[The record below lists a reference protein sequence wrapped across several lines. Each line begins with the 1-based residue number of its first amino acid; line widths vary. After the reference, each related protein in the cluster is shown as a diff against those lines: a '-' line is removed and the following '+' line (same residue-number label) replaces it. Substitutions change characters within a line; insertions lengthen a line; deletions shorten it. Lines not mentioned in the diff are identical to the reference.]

1 MKYNTARNKMAIPE
15 YGRNIQ
21 KMVRYVLEI
30 EDRKERTE
38 AANRIVEIMANMH
51 PQTREVSDYSH
62 KLWDHLY
69 FIADFKLDVDS
80 PFPPPEKT
88 DIMHRPERLEYS
100 EDHIR
105 FKHYGKHLEK
115 MIKYAAELEDDGPE
129 KKEITLMIAN
139 QMKRSYLNWN
149 RDSVSDRMILNQ
161 LEELSGGK
169 LKLEE
174 DVNLVATSEVLAGN
188 RSNKKKKNTQSK
200 SNNGRRK
207 KYGRK
212 TY

>member
-1 MKYNTARNKMAIPE
+1 MEYNTARNKMTIPE

-21 KMVRYVLEI
+21 KMVRYILEI

-38 AANRIVEIMANMH
+38 AAYRIVEIMANMH
-51 PQTREVSDYSH
+51 PQIREVSDYNH

-69 FIADFKLDVDS
+69 FISDFGLDVDS
-80 PFPPPEKT
+80 PFPTPEKAAIT
-88 DIMHRPERLEYS
+88 RRPERLEYS
-100 EDHIR
+100 EDRIR
-105 FKHYGKHLEK
+105 FKHYGKYLAN
-115 MIKYAAELEDDGPE
+115 MIKYAAELEEGPE
-129 KKEITLMIAN
+129 KREITLMIAN

-161 LEELSGGK
+161 LDELSGGK
-169 LKLEE
+169 LKIEE
-174 DVNLVATSEVLAGN
+174 EVNLVASSEVLAGN
-188 RSNKKKKNTQSK
+188 RNKKKKNTQNK

>member
-1 MKYNTARNKMAIPE
+1 MEYNTSRDKMAIPE

-21 KMVRYVLEI
+21 KMVYYVAEI
-30 EDRKERTE
+30 KDRKERT
-38 AANRIVEIMANMH
+38 AAAHRIVEIMINMH
-51 PQTREVSDYSH
+51 PQIREESDYLH

-69 FIADFKLDVDS
+69 FISDFKLDVDS
-80 PFPPPEKT
+80 PFPPPKKET
-88 DIMHRPERLEYS
+88 IHRKPDALHYS
-100 EDHIR
+100 EDNIR

-115 MIKYAAELEDDGPE
+115 MIKYASDLEDGPE

-149 RDSVSDRMILNQ
+149 RDSVNDKMILNQ

-174 DVNLVATSEVLAGN
+174 DVALIASSDVLAGK
-188 RSNKKKKNTQSK
+188 RAKKKKNSQGK
-200 SNNGRRK
+200 NNNGRRK
-207 KYGRK
+207 KYSKK

>member
-1 MKYNTARNKMAIPE
+1 MEYNTARNKMAIPE

-21 KMVRYVLEI
+21 KMIHYVLEM

-38 AANRIVEIMANMH
+38 GANRIVEIMANMH
-51 PQTREVSDYSH
+51 PQIREVSDYNH

-69 FIADFKLDVDS
+69 FISDFKLDVDS
-80 PFPPPEKT
+80 PFPPPQKT
-88 DIMHRPERLEYS
+88 VIMRKPERLEYS
-100 EDHIR
+100 EDQIR

-115 MIKYAAELEDDGPE
+115 MIKYAAELEEDSE

-169 LKLEE
+169 LKLDE
-174 DVNLVATSEVLAGN
+174 DVNLVATSEVLAGS
-188 RSNKKKKNTQSK
+188 RSNKKKKSTQNK

>member
-1 MKYNTARNKMAIPE
+1 MEYNTSRDKMAIPE

-21 KMVRYVLEI
+21 KMVYYVAEI
-30 EDRKERTE
+30 KDRKERT
-38 AANRIVEIMANMH
+38 
-51 PQTREVSDYSH
+51 H

-69 FIADFKLDVDS
+69 FISDFKLDVDS
-80 PFPPPEKT
+80 PFPPPKKET
-88 DIMHRPERLEYS
+88 IHRKPDALHYS
-100 EDHIR
+100 EDNIR

-115 MIKYAAELEDDGPE
+115 MIKYASDLEDGPE

-149 RDSVSDRMILNQ
+149 RDSVNDKMILNQ

-174 DVNLVATSEVLAGN
+174 DVALIASSDVLAGK
-188 RSNKKKKNTQSK
+188 RAKKKKNSQGK
-200 SNNGRRK
+200 NNNGRRK
-207 KYGRK
+207 KYSKK

>member
-1 MKYNTARNKMAIPE
+1 MEYNTARNHMAIPE

-21 KMVRYVLEI
+21 KMIHYVMEI
-30 EDRKERTE
+30 EDRQKRNA
-38 AANRIVEIMANMH
+38 AANRVVQIMANMH
-51 PQTREVSDYSH
+51 PQIREESDYMH

-69 FIADFKLDVDS
+69 FISDFKLDVDS
-80 PFPPPEKT
+80 PFPPPEEAT
-88 DIMHRPERLEYS
+88 IMCTPNKLEYS

-115 MIKYAAELEDDGPE
+115 MIKYASGLEDGDE
-129 KKEITLMIAN
+129 KKELTVMIAN

-149 RDSVSDRMILNQ
+149 RDSVSDHMILNQ
-161 LEELSGGK
+161 MEELSHGK

-174 DVNLVATSEVLAGN
+174 DVQLVATSEVLAGN

-200 SNNGRRK
+200 NNNPRRK

>member
-1 MKYNTARNKMAIPE
+1 MEYNTARDKMAIPE

-21 KMVRYVLEI
+21 KMIKHVIGI
-30 EDRKERTE
+30 EDRVERNK
-38 AANRIVEIMANMH
+38 AAKHIVEIMANMH
-51 PQTREVSDYSH
+51 PQIREVSDYSH

-69 FIADFKLDVDS
+69 FISDFKLDVDA
-80 PFPPPEKT
+80 PFPPPEKAA
-88 DIMHRPERLEYS
+88 IMRKPDKLEYS

-105 FKHYGKHLEK
+105 YKHYGKHLAN
-115 MIKYAAELEDDGPE
+115 MIKYAAEMEEGPE
-129 KKEITLMIAN
+129 KKETTLMIAN

-169 LKLEE
+169 LKLDE

-188 RSNKKKKNTQSK
+188 RSKKKKNTQSK

-212 TY
+212 SY

>member
-1 MKYNTARNKMAIPE
+1 MEYNTARNKMAIPE

-21 KMVRYVLEI
+21 KMVHYVLEM

-38 AANRIVEIMANMH
+38 GANRIVEIMANMH
-51 PQTREVSDYSH
+51 PQIREVSDYNH

-69 FIADFKLDVDS
+69 FISDFKLDVDS
-80 PFPPPEKT
+80 PFPPPQKMV
-88 DIMHRPERLEYS
+88 IMRKPERLEYS
-100 EDHIR
+100 EDQIR

-115 MIKYAAELEDDGPE
+115 MIKYAAELEEGQE

-169 LKLEE
+169 LKLDE
-174 DVNLVATSEVLAGN
+174 DVNLVATSEVLAGS
-188 RSNKKKKNTQSK
+188 RSNKKKKSTQNK

>member
-1 MKYNTARNKMAIPE
+1 MEYNTARNKMAIPE

-21 KMVRYVLEI
+21 KMVHYVLEL

-51 PQTREVSDYSH
+51 PQIREVSDYGH

-69 FIADFKLDVDS
+69 FISDFKLDVDS

-88 DIMHRPERLEYS
+88 VIMSKPERLEYS

-115 MIKYAAELEDDGPE
+115 MIKYAAELEDVPE

-174 DVNLVATSEVLAGN
+174 DVSLVATSEVLAGN
-188 RSNKKKKNTQSK
+188 RSNKKKKSTQGK

>member
-1 MKYNTARNKMAIPE
+1 MEYNTARNKMTIPE

-21 KMVRYVLEI
+21 KMVHHVAEI
-30 EDRKERTE
+30 EDRKERT
-38 AANRIVEIMANMH
+38 AAAHHVVEIMANMH
-51 PQTREVSDYSH
+51 PQIREVSDYNH

-69 FIADFKLDVDS
+69 FISDFKLDVDS
-80 PFPPPEKT
+80 PFSPPEKT
-88 DIMHRPERLEYS
+88 AIMSRTKKLEYS

-115 MIKYAAELEDDGPE
+115 MIKYAAELEEGPE

-161 LEELSGGK
+161 LDELSGGK

-174 DVNLVATSEVLAGN
+174 DVSLVAASEVLAGN
-188 RSNKKKKNTQSK
+188 RNKKKKNTQNK

>member
-21 KMVRYVLEI
+21 KMAHHVAKI
-30 EDRKERTE
+30 EDRKERTA
-38 AANRIVEIMANMH
+38 AANHVVEIMANMH
-51 PQTREVSDYSH
+51 PQVREVSDYNH

-69 FIADFKLDVDS
+69 YIANFELDVDS
-80 PFPPPEKT
+80 PFPPPEKET
-88 DIMHRPERLEYS
+88 INHQPEKMEYS

-105 FKHYGKHLEK
+105 FKHYGKNLEK
-115 MIKYAAELEDDGPE
+115 MIKYAVDLEEGPE
-129 KKEITLMIAN
+129 KKVITLMIAN

-161 LEELSGGK
+161 LEDISGGK
-169 LKLEE
+169 LKIDEE
-174 DVNLVATSEVLAGN
+174 VSLVATSEVLARN
-188 RSNKKKKNTQSK
+188 RSNKKTRNTQNRN
-200 SNNGRRK
+200 NNGRRR

>member
-1 MKYNTARNKMAIPE
+1 MEYNTARNKMAIPE

-21 KMVRYVLEI
+21 KMIHYVIEI

-51 PQTREVSDYSH
+51 PQIREVSNYSH

-69 FIADFKLDVDS
+69 FISDFKLDVDS

-88 DIMHRPERLEYS
+88 VIMSRPERLEYS
-100 EDHIR
+100 EDQIR

-115 MIKYAAELEDDGPE
+115 MIKYAAELEEGPE

-188 RSNKKKKNTQSK
+188 RSNKKKKSTQSK

>member
-1 MKYNTARNKMAIPE
+1 MEYNTARNKMAIPE

-21 KMVRYVLEI
+21 KMVNFILEI

-38 AANRIVEIMANMH
+38 AANRIIEIMANMH
-51 PQTREVSDYSH
+51 PQIREVSDYGH

-69 FIADFKLDVDS
+69 FISDFKLDVDS
-80 PFPPPEKT
+80 PFPPPEKAT
-88 DIMHRPERLEYS
+88 IMRKPERLEYS

-115 MIKYAAELEDDGPE
+115 MIKYTAELEENPE
-129 KKEITLMIAN
+129 KKEVTLMIAN

-161 LEELSGGK
+161 LEDLSGGK
-169 LKLEE
+169 LKLDEE
-174 DVNLVATSEVLAGN
+174 VNLVATSEVLAGN
-188 RSNKKKKNTQSK
+188 RSSKKKKSTQNK

-207 KYGRK
+207 KYSRK

>member
-1 MKYNTARNKMAIPE
+1 MEYNTARNHMAIPE

-21 KMVRYVLEI
+21 KMIHFVMGI
-30 EDRKERTE
+30 EDRQERNK
-38 AANRIVEIMANMH
+38 AANRIVQIMANMH
-51 PQTREVSDYSH
+51 PQIREVSDYMH

-69 FIADFKLDVDS
+69 YISDFKLDVDS
-80 PFPPPEKT
+80 PYPPPEKNV
-88 DIMHRPERLEYS
+88 ILGAPNKLEYS

-115 MIKYAAELEDDGPE
+115 MIKYVAGLEDGPE
-129 KKEITLMIAN
+129 KKELTIMLAN

-149 RDSVSDRMILNQ
+149 RDSVSDHMILSQ

-174 DVNLVATSEVLAGN
+174 DTQLVATSEVLAGN
-188 RSNKKKKNTQSK
+188 RSKKKKSSQGK
-200 SNNGRRK
+200 NNGKRK

>member
-1 MKYNTARNKMAIPE
+1 MEYNTARNHMAIPE

-21 KMVRYVLEI
+21 KMVHYVMEI
-30 EDRKERTE
+30 EDRQKRND
-38 AANRIVEIMANMH
+38 AAKRIIQIMANMH
-51 PQTREVSDYSH
+51 PQIREVSDYMH

-69 FIADFKLDVDS
+69 FISDFKLDVDS
-80 PFPPPEKT
+80 PYPPPEKEV
-88 DIMHRPERLEYS
+88 ILKRPNKLEYS

-115 MIKYAAELEDDGPE
+115 MIKYASDMEEGPE

-149 RDSVSDRMILNQ
+149 RDSVSDHMILSQ

-174 DVNLVATSEVLAGN
+174 EVQLMATSEVLAGN
-188 RSNKKKKNTQSK
+188 RNSKKRKNSQGK
-200 SNNGRRK
+200 NNNGKRK